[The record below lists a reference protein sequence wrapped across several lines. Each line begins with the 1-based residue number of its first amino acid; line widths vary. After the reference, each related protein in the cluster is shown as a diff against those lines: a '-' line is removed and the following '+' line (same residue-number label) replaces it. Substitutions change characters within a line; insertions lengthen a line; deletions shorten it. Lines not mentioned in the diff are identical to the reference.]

1 MIHEIFRTTTLY
13 KEPDPTPE
21 LAEYYQLTVL
31 ELAGQTYAVTE
42 KHGWWDEEKQK
53 AIFHSVMLDDRE
65 FPSLLDALKRHDE
78 HVSKLVKNGFPF
90 QAYLDFSDGLPD
102 VAWRNLTDI

>member
-1 MIHEIFRTTTLY
+1 
-13 KEPDPTPE
+13 
-21 LAEYYQLTVL
+21 
-31 ELAGQTYAVTE
+31 
-42 KHGWWDEEKQK
+42 
-53 AIFHSVMLDDRE
+53 MLDDRE